1 MFARLGHLAVRR
13 KMLVVIASAVIIGIA
28 AGVGSLVFARL
39 SSAGYS
45 DPGSDSAKAYNYLH
59 GTLGTKDP
67 GVVLIFDGG
76 KSTVGQ
82 ISSEATKIENS
93 VRGEN
98 GVQRT
103 VSYWSAGNAPQLASR
118 DGKAGYLFVY
128 LTVDGLDKSSKI
140 AGDLQAKYDKQ
151 IGNIRVYA
159 TGFSVF
165 GHTINARISKDL
177 AKSESFAIPLT
188 FLALAFVFGGLI
200 AASMPLVVGVSA
212 ILGSFFLVWLISL
225 TTDVS
230 IFALNLIT
238 GLGLGL
244 GIDYALLIVNRF
256 REELHAG
263 KSVEES
269 IVKTMDT
276 AGRTVFFSGLTVAV
290 TLGSLVL
297 FPQFFL
303 KSFAYGALAVVLV
316 AIAGALT
323 TLPALLAIAGP
334 RIDKFVVRKSAI
346 TPKEDGR
353 WAATARLVMKRP
365 VAVVFT
371 VLAILAII
379 AAPIKNIAFSQVD
392 DRVLPKSDKSAVA
405 AQVQRDRFPG
415 NEANPIEVIIPNAS
429 SQSPAIAKYVND
441 LSKISGIIHVVPP
454 SIVADTARI
463 QAISDISPR
472 TPSAEKQIVAIRAIN
487 SPSGTLVGGVAA
499 DYTDSQNGIAHTLP
513 WIFLWIGVSV
523 LILLFLFTGSI
534 LLPIKAILL
543 NAVSLTVTL
552 GVLTWIFVDGH
563 LSNLLGG
570 FTLTGSLDT
579 STVVLIAVL
588 TFGLSMDYELFLL
601 SRIKEEHL
609 AGKSTIESVA
619 TGLQRSARIISAAA
633 VLLAIVFASFIT
645 SGVTLVKMMGFGVAF
660 AILLDATVVRG
671 LLVPA
676 LMRLFGEANWWAP
689 NSLKRFSIKH

>member
-13 KMLVVIASAVIIGIA
+13 KMLVVISSAILIALA
-28 AGVGSLVFARL
+28 AGIGSLVFARL
-39 SSAGYS
+39 SRAGYG
-45 DPGSDSAKAYNYLH
+45 DPKSDSAKVYTYLH
-59 GTLGTKDP
+59 DKLGAKDP
-67 GVVLIFDGG
+67 GVVLILDGG
-76 KSTVGQ
+76 KSTVNE
-82 ISSEATKIENS
+82 ISATATKIENS
-93 VRGEN
+93 VKSEP
-98 GVQRT
+98 GVLRT
-103 VSYWSAGNAPQLASR
+103 VSYWSAGDVPQLASK

-128 LTVDGLDKSSKI
+128 LNVDGLDKSSKI
-140 AGDLQAKYDKQ
+140 AGALQAKYDKQ
-151 IGNIRVYA
+151 IDNVRVYV

-165 GHTINARISKDL
+165 GHSVNSRISKDL
-177 AKSESFAIPLT
+177 AKSESVAIPLT
-188 FLALAFVFGGLI
+188 FIALAFVFGGLI
-200 AASMPLVVGVSA
+200 AAGMPLVVGVSA
-212 ILGSFFLVWLISL
+212 ILGAFFLVWLISL

-256 REELHAG
+256 REELHSG

-269 IVKTMDT
+269 VVRTMDT

-303 KSFAYGALAVVLV
+303 KSFAYAALAVVLV

-334 RIDKFVVRKSAI
+334 RIDKYVVRKSAI
-346 TPKEDGR
+346 TPREDGR
-353 WAATARLVMKRP
+353 WAATARLVMRRP
-365 VAVVFT
+365 VAVVVV

-379 AAPIKNIAFSQVD
+379 AAPIGGIAFSQVD
-392 DRVLPKSDKSAVA
+392 DRVLPKSDKSAIA
-405 AQVQRDRFPG
+405 AGVQRDRFPG
-415 NEANPIEVIIPNAS
+415 NEANPIEVIVPHAS
-429 SQSPAIAKYVND
+429 SNGTAIASYTQD
-441 LSKISGIIHVVPP
+441 LAKVSGIIHVIPP
-454 SIVADTARI
+454 TVAADTARI
-463 QAISDISPR
+463 QAISSVAPR
-472 TPSAEKQIVAIRAIN
+472 TPAGEKQIIAIRAIH

-499 DYTDSQNGIAHTLP
+499 DYADSQDGIARTLP
-513 WIFLWIGVSV
+513 WVFLWVGVSV

-534 LLPIKAILL
+534 ILPIKAILL
-543 NAVSLTVTL
+543 NGVSLTVTL

-563 LSNLLGG
+563 LANLLGG
-570 FTLTGSLDT
+570 FTLTGTLDT
-579 STVVLIAVL
+579 STTVLIAVL

-609 AGKSTIESVA
+609 AGKSTVESVA

-645 SGVTLVKMMGFGVAF
+645 SGVTLIKMMGFGVAF

-689 NSLKRFSIKH
+689 KSLKRFSIKH

>member
-1 MFARLGHLAVRR
+1 MFARLGRLAVRR
-13 KMLVVIASAVIIGIA
+13 KMLVVIASALIIGVA
-28 AGVGSLVFARL
+28 AGIGSLLFARL
-39 SSAGYS
+39 SSAGYN
-45 DPGSDSAKAYNYLH
+45 DPGSDSAKVYNYLH
-59 GTLGTKDP
+59 DTLGAKDP
-67 GVVLIFDGG
+67 GVVLILDGG
-76 KSTVGQ
+76 KSTVNE
-82 ISSEATKIENS
+82 ISATATKIENA

-103 VSYWSAGNAPQLASR
+103 VSYWSAGNAPQLASK

-128 LTVDGLDKSSKI
+128 LTTDGLDKSSKI
-140 AGDLQAKYDKQ
+140 AGALQTKYDKQ
-151 IGNIRVYA
+151 IDNVRVYA

-165 GHTINARISKDL
+165 GHTVNSRISKDL

-200 AASMPLVVGVSA
+200 AAGMPLVVGISA
-212 ILGSFFLVWLISL
+212 ILGAFFIVWLISL
-225 TTDVS
+225 TTTVS

-263 KSVEES
+263 RSVEES
-269 IVKTMDT
+269 VVKTMDT

-290 TLGSLVL
+290 TLGSLAL

-303 KSFAYGALAVVLV
+303 KSFAYAALAVVLV

-334 RIDKFVVRKSAI
+334 RIDKFVVRKGAI

-353 WAATARLVMKRP
+353 WATAARLVMKRP
-365 VAVVFT
+365 VAVVVI
-371 VLAILAII
+371 VLAVLAII
-379 AAPIKNIAFSQVD
+379 ATPIRGIAFSQVD
-392 DRVLPKSDKSAVA
+392 DRVLPKSDKVAVA

-429 SQSPAIAKYVND
+429 SQSTAIAAYTQD
-441 LSKISGIIHVVPP
+441 LAKISGIIHVIPP
-454 SIVADTARI
+454 TIASNAARI
-463 QAISDISPR
+463 QAISSVSPR
-472 TPSAEKQIVAIRAIN
+472 TPNGEKQIIAIRDIQ

-499 DYTDSQNGIAHTLP
+499 DYADSQNGIARTLP
-513 WIFLWIGVSV
+513 WVFLWIGVSV

-534 LLPIKAILL
+534 ILPIKAVLL

-563 LSNLLGG
+563 LANLLGG
-570 FTLTGSLDT
+570 FTLTGTLDT

-633 VLLAIVFASFIT
+633 LLLAIVFASLIT

-689 NSLKRFSIKH
+689 KSLKRFAIRH

>member
-1 MFARLGHLAVRR
+1 MTLFKSLWQNLYVVQITLKLGDIPMFARLGHLAVRR
-13 KMLVVIASAVIIGIA
+13 KMLVVIASAILIAIA
-28 AGVGSLVFARL
+28 AGIGSLVFGRL

-45 DPGSDSAKAYNYLH
+45 DPGSDSAKVYNYLH
-59 GTLGTKDP
+59 DTLGTKDP
-67 GVVLIFDGG
+67 GVVLILDGG
-76 KSTVGQ
+76 NATVDQ
-82 ISSEATKIENS
+82 ISATAAKIESS
-93 VRGEN
+93 VRGEP

-103 VSYWSAGNAPQLASR
+103 LSYWSAGNAPQLKSK
-118 DGKAGYLFVY
+118 DSKAGYLFVY
-128 LTVDGLDKSSKI
+128 LSTSGLDKTSTI
-140 AGDLQAKYDKQ
+140 AGELQAKYDKQ
-151 IGNIRVYA
+151 IDNVRVYA

-165 GHTINARISKDL
+165 AHSVNSRISKDL

-244 GIDYALLIVNRF
+244 GIDYSLLIVNRF

-269 IVKTMDT
+269 VVRTMDT

-303 KSFAYGALAVVLV
+303 KSFAYAALAVVFV

-334 RIDKFVVRKSAI
+334 RIDKYVVRKSAI

-353 WAATARLVMKRP
+353 WASTARLVMKRP
-365 VAVVFT
+365 VAVVLLVLA
-371 VLAILAII
+371 VLAILA
-379 AAPIKNIAFSQVD
+379 APIRGIAFSQVD
-392 DRVLPKSDKSAVA
+392 DRVLPKTDKAAIA

-415 NEANPIEVIIPNAS
+415 NEANPIEVIIPKAS
-429 SQSPAIAKYVND
+429 SQSSAISTYVQD
-441 LSKISGIIHVVPP
+441 LSKISGIIQVVPP
-454 SIVADTARI
+454 TIASDTARI
-463 QAISDISPR
+463 QAISSVSPR
-472 TPSAEKQIVAIRAIN
+472 TPDGEAQIMAIRAIS

-499 DYTDSQNGIAHTLP
+499 DYTDSQNGIARTLP
-513 WIFLWIGVSV
+513 WVFVWVGVSV

-534 LLPIKAILL
+534 ILPIKAVLL
-543 NAVSLTVTL
+543 NAISLTATL

-563 LSNLLGG
+563 LANLLGG
-570 FTLTGSLDT
+570 FTLVHSLDT
-579 STVVLIAVL
+579 STTVLIAVL

-609 AGKSTIESVA
+609 AGKTTIESVA
-619 TGLQRSARIISAAA
+619 TGLQRSARIISA
-633 VLLAIVFASFIT
+633 
-645 SGVTLVKMMGFGVAF
+645 
-660 AILLDATVVRG
+660 
-671 LLVPA
+671 
-676 LMRLFGEANWWAP
+676 
-689 NSLKRFSIKH
+689 